1 VTAELGLRSVSS
13 PIVKEL
19 TMHHRTRRRFP
30 RRRRFTA
37 LRGGV
42 LLGLVLSAAFAPVLA
57 RPAGAASPGPV
68 TYWTR
73 CSLHLKVAS
82 VEVSPVEVLHMTC
95 GQARRAIQRAR
106 ILLTPGGPI
115 FTTQGLTCRSTGI
128 LPRVDPS
135 PNQLPAAERCTGAQQ
150 RRLSFI
156 WDWAS

>member
-1 VTAELGLRSVSS
+1 
-13 PIVKEL
+13 
-19 TMHHRTRRRFP
+19 MDDRTHRFP
-30 RRRRFTA
+30 RRRCFTA

-42 LLGLVLSAAFAPVLA
+42 LLGLVLGAVFAPVLA
-57 RPAGAASPGPV
+57 PAAGATSPGPI

-95 GQARRAIQRAR
+95 GQARHAIQRAR

-115 FTTQGLTCRSTGI
+115 FSTQGFRCSSMGI

-135 PNQLPAAERCTGAQQ
+135 PIALPAAERCTGAAH

>member
-1 VTAELGLRSVSS
+1 
-13 PIVKEL
+13 
-19 TMHHRTRRRFP
+19 MNHRTRRGFP
-30 RRRRFTA
+30 RRWRFTTF
-37 LRGGV
+37 RGGV
-42 LLGLVLSAAFAPVLA
+42 LLGLVLSAVLVPVLA
-57 RPAGAASPGPV
+57 HPAGAASPGPI

-95 GQARRAIQRAR
+95 GQARHTIQRAR

-115 FTTQGLTCRSTGI
+115 FSAQGLTCHSMGI

>member
-1 VTAELGLRSVSS
+1 
-13 PIVKEL
+13 
-19 TMHHRTRRRFP
+19 MNHRTRRRFP
-30 RRRRFTA
+30 RHGCFTA

-42 LLGLVLSAAFAPVLA
+42 LLGLVLSAVFAPVLA
-57 RPAGAASPGPV
+57 HPAGAASPGPT

-73 CSLHLKVAS
+73 CSLHLKLAS
-82 VEVSPVEVLHMTC
+82 IEVSPVEVLHLTC
-95 GQARRAIQRAR
+95 GQARHAIQRAR

-115 FTTQGLTCRSTGI
+115 FSTQGFTCSSMGI

-135 PNQLPAAERCTGAQQ
+135 PIELPAAERCTGAEQ

>member
-1 VTAELGLRSVSS
+1 MNR
-13 PIVKEL
+13 
-19 TMHHRTRRRFP
+19 RTP
-30 RRRRFTA
+30 RRRRLTT
-37 LRGGV
+37 LKGGV
-42 LLGLVLSAAFAPVLA
+42 LLGLVLSAVSLPVLA
-57 RPAGAASPGPV
+57 HPAGAASSGPI

-73 CSLHLKVAS
+73 CAMHLKVAS

-95 GQARRAIQRAR
+95 RQARRAIQRAR

-115 FTTQGLTCRSTGI
+115 FSTQGLTCRATAI

-135 PNQLPAAERCTGAQQ
+135 PMELPAAERCTGAQQ

>member
-1 VTAELGLRSVSS
+1 MT
-13 PIVKEL
+13 
-19 TMHHRTRRRFP
+19 HRACRRFP
-30 RRRRFTA
+30 RRRLIM
-37 LRGGV
+37 LRGAV
-42 LLGLVLSAAFAPVLA
+42 LLGLVLSAGFGPVLVHA
-57 RPAGAASPGPV
+57 AGAASSAPS

-73 CSLHLKVAS
+73 CALHLKVAS

-95 GQARRAIQRAR
+95 GQAGRAIRRAR

-115 FTTQGLTCRSTGI
+115 FSTQGLTCRSTRI

-135 PNQLPAAERCTGAQQ
+135 PNQLPAAERCSGAQQ